1 MSIAKNTTFMT
12 LASIMQKVV
21 AFVYFT
27 IIARYIGV
35 EETGKYFFALSFTT
49 VFVIFIDLGFTN
61 VLIRELSRVKEKI
74 QEYFS
79 TVLAFKMILGVFV
92 YIVCVSLVH
101 FLGYEPEVANLVYLS
116 AITML
121 FDTLHLTVYGTMRSL
136 GNLKYEAIGIVG
148 SQTLTLI
155 LGTTFLFFHFSLIW
169 LIAAFTIPSF
179 CNLLYAS
186 FVLSKKFHI
195 SFLPRFSKKTFLHLG
210 KIAIPFALSAIFAR
224 LYSYMDTLLLKE
236 FAGNMAVGWYSIPYK
251 ITFAFQFI
259 PLALLAAMYPK
270 FSEYFIHDKKK
281 LALIFEQS
289 IKYLLIVAFPIAI
302 GIALLAPDIILT
314 VYTDEYKNSILP
326 LQILIVS
333 LIFSYV
339 SFPLSSFLNACNRQV
354 TQTYIIGTVTLINII
369 LNLILIPKF
378 GATGAAFA
386 ALIGNFLLAL
396 LGFIFVQKVIAL
408 SKNFLLF
415 NGGKILLSTACMGG
429 VVWFTNQHMHF
440 LFSIITGVIVYPLCL
455 FATKTINMQ
464 QIKNTILMI
473 RR

>member
-1 MSIAKNTTFMT
+1 MT

-27 IIARYIGV
+27 IIARHIGA

-61 VLIRELSRVKEKI
+61 VLIREVSRVKEKI

-79 TVLAFKMILGVFV
+79 TVLAFKMILGILI
-92 YIVCVSLVH
+92 YGICVSFIY
-101 FLGYEPEVANLVYLS
+101 FLGYETDVAHLVYLS
-116 AITML
+116 AVTML

-155 LGTTFLFFHFSLIW
+155 LGTTFLLLHFSLIW

-186 FVLSKKFHI
+186 FILYKKFHI
-195 SFLPRFSKKTFLHLG
+195 TFRPQFSKKTFMYLG
-210 KIAIPFALSAIFAR
+210 KIAIPFALSAVFAR

-236 FAGNMAVGWYSIPYK
+236 FAGNTAVGWYSIPYK

-270 FSEYFIHDKKK
+270 FSEYFIHDRKK
-281 LALIFEQS
+281 LVSVFEQS

-302 GIALLAPDIILT
+302 GIAILAQDIILT
-314 VYTDEYKNSILP
+314 VYTKEYMPSILP
-326 LQILIVS
+326 LRILIIS
-333 LIFSYV
+333 LVFSYL

-354 TQTYIIGTVTLINII
+354 TQTWIIGSVTLINIL
-369 LNLILIPKF
+369 LNLFFIPKF
-378 GATGAAFA
+378 GATGAALA
-386 ALIGNFLLAL
+386 AFTGNFLLAF
-396 LGFIFVQKVIAL
+396 LGFLFVPQIITL
-408 SKNFLLF
+408 SKNFLFL
-415 NGGKILLSTACMGG
+415 NISKIFFSAAVMGG
-429 VVWFTNQHMHF
+429 VVWLANQYVHF
-440 LFSIITGVIVYPLCL
+440 LLAIVVGVVVYPLCL
-455 FATKTINMQ
+455 LATNTVNKS
-464 QIKNTILMI
+464 QIKNLILLI
-473 RR
+473 RS